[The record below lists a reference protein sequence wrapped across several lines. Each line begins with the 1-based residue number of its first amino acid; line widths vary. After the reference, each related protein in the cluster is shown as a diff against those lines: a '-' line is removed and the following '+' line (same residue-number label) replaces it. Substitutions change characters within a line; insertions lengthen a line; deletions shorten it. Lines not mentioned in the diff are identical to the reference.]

1 MKAQDSFTP
10 RVLIAD
16 DQADVLEALRLLLKS
31 ERYQLETVKRPA
43 DVITA
48 IEERDFDESGYRYRP
63 VMADEQRKRKLRG
76 WIHNALRPEGPRD
89 RDVLVVSVID
99 DVAIEDPIKVEMTP
113 IGIDNGVPPLL
124 F

>member
-1 MKAQDSFTP
+1 MGTATAGGGS
-10 RVLIAD
+10 
-16 DQADVLEALRLLLKS
+16 LR
-31 ERYQLETVKRPA
+31 ERQPA
-43 DVITA
+43 GAGGVHQEEHA
-48 IEERDFDESGYRYRP
+48 SPIEERDFDESGYRHRP
-63 VMADEQRKRKLRG
+63 VTADGQRKRKLRG

-124 F
+124 FSYQGRPGSG